1 MDHAAL
7 RTQLPTLIGPFLP
20 RNMRSFRY
28 RIYDNQPAVSAL
40 GLAIDPQPFEGKVIA
55 KTDHA
60 IIVQTARA
68 QFAVVDRQLA
78 SNDPEEGAKVAI
90 TPYARHHFDG
100 TRLDAPIEEVRQTTD
115 GQTYTV
121 QSVILGG
128 STTKL
133 PVPMPRCVELA
144 ALIEQLEQLPAPDRF
159 RRISHLLVDAGAR
172 DFVCVDPEPEDI
184 VVAPPSIGFS
194 VNTTKFNGRVTVF
207 YDRGLDAYVI
217 ELHRDGTVVARVDE
231 VYVDMLGE
239 VLERL
244 IDDGHWRTIRIDVLA
259 KPSRKRCA

>member
-7 RTQLPTLIGPFLP
+7 RTQLPALVGPFLP
-20 RNMRSFRY
+20 RNVRSFNY
-28 RIYDNQPAVSAL
+28 RIYDDQPAVSAM
-40 GLAIDPQPFEGKVIA
+40 GFVIDPQPFEGKVIA

-60 IIVQTARA
+60 IIVQIARA
-68 QFAVVDRQLA
+68 QFAVVDRHWA
-78 SNDPEEGAKVAI
+78 SHDPEEGVKVAV

-100 TRLDAPIEEVRQTTD
+100 TRLDAPVEEARQTTD

-128 STTKL
+128 TTTRL
-133 PVPMPRCVELA
+133 PLPKPSCVELA

-172 DFVCVDPEPEDI
+172 DFVCVDPAPDDTT
-184 VVAPPSIGFS
+184 PPSIAFS
-194 VNTTKFNGRVTVF
+194 VTTTKFDGRVTVL

-217 ELHRDGTVVARVDE
+217 ELHRDGTVVERVDE
-231 VYVDMLGE
+231 VYVDMLGG

-244 IDDGHWRTIRIDVLA
+244 IDDGHWRAIRIDVLA

>member
-7 RTQLPTLIGPFLP
+7 RTQLPTLVGPFLP
-20 RNMRSFRY
+20 RNVRSFKY
-28 RIYDNQPAVSAL
+28 RIYDDQPSVSAL
-40 GLAIDPQPFEGKVIA
+40 GFVIDPQPFEGKVIV
-55 KTDHA
+55 KTDNA
-60 IIVQTARA
+60 IIVQIARA

-78 SNDPEEGAKVAI
+78 SNDPEEGAKVAV

-100 TRLDAPIEEVRQTTD
+100 TRLDAPVEEARQTTD

-133 PVPMPRCVELA
+133 PVPKPRCVELA

-159 RRISHLLVDAGAR
+159 RRISHLLVDASAR
-172 DFVCVDPEPEDI
+172 NFVCVDPEPDDTT
-184 VVAPPSIGFS
+184 PPSIAFT
-194 VNTTKFNGRVTVF
+194 VDTAKFCGQLAIS
-207 YDRGLDAYVI
+207 YDYGVDLYVI
-217 ELHRDGTVVARVDE
+217 ELRRDSKLIERVEEISFDI
-231 VYVDMLGE
+231 LGE

-244 IDDGHWRTIRIDVLA
+244 IDDGHWRQIRIDVLA
-259 KPSRKRCA
+259 RPSRTRCA

>member
-7 RTQLPTLIGPFLP
+7 RTQLPALVGPFLP
-20 RNMRSFRY
+20 RNVRSFKY
-28 RIYDNQPAVSAL
+28 RIYDDQPAVSAM
-40 GLAIDPQPFEGKVIA
+40 GFVIDPQPFEGKVIA
-55 KTDHA
+55 KTENA
-60 IIVQTARA
+60 LIVQIARA
-68 QFAVVDRQLA
+68 QFAVVDRHLA
-78 SNDPEEGAKVAI
+78 NNDPEEGTKVAV

-100 TRLDAPIEEVRQTTD
+100 TRLDAPVEETRQTAD

-133 PVPMPRCVELA
+133 PVPTPQCPELA

-159 RRISHLLVDAGAR
+159 RRISHLMVDAGAR
-172 DFVCVDPEPEDI
+172 DFTCVDPEPEDI
-184 VVAPPSIGFS
+184 VATPPSISFS
-194 VNTTKFNGRVTVF
+194 VDTAKCDGRVTVL
-207 YDRGLDAYVI
+207 YDRGLDAYAI
-217 ELHRDGTVVARVDE
+217 ELHQVGALVERVDE

-244 IDDGHWRTIRIDVLA
+244 IDDGHWRAIRIDVMA
-259 KPSRKRCA
+259 QPSRKRCA

>member
-7 RTQLPTLIGPFLP
+7 RTQLPALVGPFLP
-20 RNMRSFRY
+20 RNVRSFNY
-28 RIYDNQPAVSAL
+28 RIYDDQRAVSAL
-40 GLAIDPQPFEGKVIA
+40 GFVIDPQPFEGKVIA

-68 QFAVVDRQLA
+68 QFAVVDRRLA
-78 SNDPEEGAKVAI
+78 SHDPDEGTKVAV

-100 TRLDAPIEEVRQTTD
+100 TRLDAPVEETRRTAD

-128 STTKL
+128 STTRL
-133 PVPMPRCVELA
+133 PVPKPQCPELA
-144 ALIEQLEQLPAPDRF
+144 ALLEQLEQLPAPDRF
-159 RRISHLLVDAGAR
+159 RRISHLMVDAGAR
-172 DFVCVDPEPEDI
+172 DFVCVDPKPEDI
-184 VVAPPSIGFS
+184 IATPPAVSFS
-194 VNTTKFNGRVTVF
+194 VNTTKCDGRVTVL

-217 ELHRDGTVVARVDE
+217 ELHRDGTLAERVDE

-239 VLERL
+239 ALERL
-244 IDDGHWRTIRIDVLA
+244 IDDGHWRAIRIEVLTQ
-259 KPSRKRCA
+259 PSRKRCA

>member
-1 MDHAAL
+1 MDHAFL
-7 RTQLPTLIGPFLP
+7 RTQLQALVGPFLP
-20 RNMRSFRY
+20 RNVRSFNF
-28 RIYDNQPAVSAL
+28 RIYDNQPPVSAL
-40 GLAIDPQPFEGKVIA
+40 GFVIDPQPFEGKVIA

-78 SNDPEEGAKVAI
+78 SHDPEEGVKVAV

-100 TRLDAPIEEVRQTTD
+100 TRLDAPVEEVRQTTD

-128 STTKL
+128 ATTKL
-133 PVPMPRCVELA
+133 PLPTPRCVELA

-172 DFVCVDPEPEDI
+172 DFVCIDPAPDDTT
-184 VVAPPSIGFS
+184 PPSIALS
-194 VNTTKFNGRVTVF
+194 VTTTKFDGRVTML

-217 ELHRDGTVVARVDE
+217 ELHRDGTVVDRIDE
-231 VYVDMLGE
+231 VYVDMLGG

-244 IDDGHWRTIRIDVLA
+244 IDDGHWRAIRIDVLA

>member
-7 RTQLPTLIGPFLP
+7 RTQLPALVGPFLP
-20 RNMRSFRY
+20 RNVRSFNF
-28 RIYDNQPAVSAL
+28 RIYDNQPAVSAM
-40 GLAIDPQPFEGKVIA
+40 GFVIDPQPFEGKVIA

-78 SNDPEEGAKVAI
+78 SHDPEEGAKVAV

-100 TRLDAPIEEVRQTTD
+100 TRLDAPVEEARQTTD

-128 STTKL
+128 ATTRL
-133 PVPMPRCVELA
+133 PLPKPRCVELA

-172 DFVCVDPEPEDI
+172 DFVCVDP
-184 VVAPPSIGFS
+184 APDDTTPSSIAFS
-194 VNTTKFNGRVTVF
+194 VTTTKFDGRVTVL
-207 YDRGLDAYVI
+207 YERGLDAYVI
-217 ELHRDGTVVARVDE
+217 ELHRDGTVVERVDE
-231 VYVDMLGE
+231 VYVDMLGG

-244 IDDGHWRTIRIDVLA
+244 IDDGHWRAIRIDVLA

>member
-7 RTQLPTLIGPFLP
+7 RTQLPALIAPFLP
-20 RNMRSFRY
+20 RNVRSFNF
-28 RIYDNQPAVSAL
+28 RIYDDQPAVSAM
-40 GLAIDPQPFEGKVIA
+40 GFVIDPQPFEGKVVA

-68 QFAVVDRQLA
+68 QFAIVDRHLA
-78 SNDPEEGAKVAI
+78 SHDPDEGAKVAV

-100 TRLDAPIEEVRQTTD
+100 TRLDAPVEETRQTAD

-133 PVPMPRCVELA
+133 PVPKPQCPELA

-159 RRISHLLVDAGAR
+159 RRISHLMVDAGAR
-172 DFVCVDPEPEDI
+172 DFVCVDPQPGTI
-184 VVAPPSIGFS
+184 TPPSIAFT
-194 VNTTKFNGRVTVF
+194 VDTERFNGQLTIL
-207 YDRGLDAYVI
+207 YDYGMDLYVVELRRDSELI
-217 ELHRDGTVVARVDE
+217 ECVE
-231 VYVDMLGE
+231 EISFDMLGE
-239 VLERL
+239 LLERL
-244 IDDGHWRTIRIDVLA
+244 IDDGHWRQIRINVLA
-259 KPSRKRCA
+259 QPSRKRWA

>member
-7 RTQLPTLIGPFLP
+7 RTQLPALVGPFLP
-20 RNMRSFRY
+20 RNVRSFNY
-28 RIYDNQPAVSAL
+28 RIYDDQPAVSAL
-40 GLAIDPQPFEGKVIA
+40 GFVIDPQPFEGKVIA
-55 KTDHA
+55 KTDLA

-68 QFAVVDRQLA
+68 QFAVVARHLA
-78 SNDPEEGAKVAI
+78 SHDPDEGTKVAV

-100 TRLDAPIEEVRQTTD
+100 TRLDAPVEETRQTAD

-133 PVPMPRCVELA
+133 PVPKPRCAELA
-144 ALIEQLEQLPAPDRF
+144 ELIEQLEQLPAPDRF
-159 RRISHLLVDAGAR
+159 RRISHLLVDAFAH

-184 VVAPPSIGFS
+184 IATPPSIAFS
-194 VNTTKFNGRVTVF
+194 VETAKFDGRVTVL
-207 YDRGLDAYVI
+207 YDRSLDVYAI
-217 ELHRDGTVVARVDE
+217 ELHRDGTVVDRVDL
-231 VYVDMLGE
+231 VYVDTLGE

-244 IDDGHWRTIRIDVLA
+244 IDDGHWRAIRIDVLA
-259 KPSRKRCA
+259 QPSRKRCA

>member
-7 RTQLPTLIGPFLP
+7 RTQLPALVGPFLP
-20 RNMRSFRY
+20 RNVRSFNF
-28 RIYDNQPAVSAL
+28 RIYDNQPVVSAL
-40 GLAIDPQPFEGKVIA
+40 GLLIDPQPFEGKVIA

-68 QFAVVDRQLA
+68 QFAVVDRHLA
-78 SNDPEEGAKVAI
+78 SHDPQEGAKVTV

-100 TRLDAPIEEVRQTTD
+100 TRLDAPVEEARQTTD

-128 STTKL
+128 ATTKL
-133 PVPMPRCVELA
+133 PLPKPRCVELA

-172 DFVCVDPEPEDI
+172 DFVCVDPAPDDTT
-184 VVAPPSIGFS
+184 PPSIAFS
-194 VNTTKFNGRVTVF
+194 VDTATFNGQVTIL
-207 YDRGLDAYVI
+207 YHYGMDLYVI
-217 ELHRDGTVVARVDE
+217 ELHRDSKRIERVE
-231 VYVDMLGE
+231 AISSDMLGE

-244 IDDGHWRTIRIDVLA
+244 IDDGHWRQIRIDVLA
-259 KPSRKRCA
+259 QPSRKRCA